1 MTRTVLL
8 LDRGICWCTSG
19 ICFISHKACLRSAF
33 PIIRQPQSLTL
44 TPNPTCRFSSVPNVS
59 LFSASPLDLRVP
71 LSSSLSVSLLPL
83 SHSRSAAI
91 EIANQLFDLRK
102 LISSEF
108 VMSYSPRRAEEAG
121 AGGRGR
127 WRRKEGPTDRPCERR
142 SLGRTKKM
150 RIVVGRPTIRA
161 RASAS
166 LRVVHPGGRFRGR
179 QSRG

>member
-108 VMSYSPRRAEEAG
+108 VMSYSPRRAEEADG
-121 AGGRGR
+121 RGGRTD
-127 WRRKEGPTDRPCERR
+127 EPTERATERR